1 MKIGIVGLGK
11 MGGNIARKLLIKN
24 HEVVGFDVDKKALNE
39 IKKLGGVVTDSLGE
53 FIERLNTHKNP
64 VVWVMLPSGKITNG
78 TLMLLKDKL
87 KKGSIIIDAGNSN
100 YKDSIENSEKVKS
113 KNLNW
118 LDIGTSGGVL
128 GFERGYCFMVGGD
141 EEAYTYIL
149 PILKDLS
156 KKDGYEYIGKSG
168 SGHFVKMIHNGI
180 EYGMMQAYAEGFE
193 ILEKNSKYELDLSK
207 IANLWQ
213 NGSIIESLLLD
224 ISKDIFKEDPK
235 LENIKGYVED
245 SGEGRWTVEEA
256 ISERV
261 SSPVITMALMQR
273 FRSRQEESFS
283 DKVIA
288 KMRKE
293 FGGHSVKS

>member
-24 HEVVGFDVDKKALNE
+24 HEIVGFDVDKKALNK
-39 IKKLGGVVTDSLGE
+39 IKELGGVVTDSLGE
-53 FIERLNTHKNP
+53 FVERLNTHKNP
-64 VVWVMLPSGKITNG
+64 IVWVMLPSGKITNG

-87 KKGSIIIDAGNSN
+87 KIGSIVIDAGNSN

-149 PILKDLS
+149 PILKDIS

-224 ISKDIFKEDPK
+224 ISKNIFKEDPK

-256 ISERV
+256 ISEKV

>member
-24 HEVVGFDVDKKALNE
+24 HEIVGFDVDKKALNK
-39 IKKLGGVVTDSLGE
+39 IKELGGVVTDSLGE
-53 FIERLNTHKNP
+53 FVERLNTHKNP
-64 VVWVMLPSGKITNG
+64 IVWVMLPSGKITNG

-87 KKGSIIIDAGNSN
+87 KIGSIVIDAGNSN

-118 LDIGTSGGVL
+118 LDIGTSGGLL

-149 PILKDLS
+149 PILKDIS

-224 ISKDIFKEDPK
+224 ISKNIFKEDPK

-256 ISERV
+256 ISEKV

>member
-11 MGGNIARKLLIKN
+11 MGGNIAKKLLIKN
-24 HEVVGFDVDKKALNE
+24 HEIVGFDIDKKALNE
-39 IKKLGGVVTDSLGE
+39 IKELGGVVTDSLGE
-53 FIERLNTHKNP
+53 FVERLNTHKNP
-64 VVWVMLPSGKITNG
+64 IVWVMLPSGKITNG

-87 KKGSIIIDAGNSN
+87 KRESIVIDAGNSN
-100 YKDSIENSEKVKS
+100 YKDSIENSEKI
-113 KNLNW
+113 KNKGLNW
-118 LDIGTSGGVL
+118 LDIGTSGGIL

-141 EEAYTYIL
+141 EEAYNYVL
-149 PILKDLS
+149 PVLKDLS

-224 ISKDIFKEDPK
+224 ISRDIFKEDPK

-273 FRSRQEESFS
+273 FRSRQEDSFS